1 MLVSATALLKKAQ
14 RGRYAIGAF
23 NIDNLEMVQAVIEA
37 ATSLKSP
44 AIIAT
49 SESSIRYAG
58 MHVLYSLIA
67 AATKGPVPFVLHLD
81 HGKDISLIQKCI
93 KAGWTSVMYDG
104 SLLSYE
110 QNIKKTQTI
119 ASFAKK
125 YNVSVEA
132 ELGALKAQEDGEQ
145 SKKSFFTDPAQA
157 SAFVRATNIDFLAIA
172 IGTSHGAF
180 KAPHTV
186 KLDYARLAA
195 IRKTVSVPL
204 VLHGASTLSVGL
216 QKKMH
221 ATCSKI
227 DDCLRLEGAHG
238 VSAPT
243 IKKCIALG
251 IAKVNVGTDLRASFV
266 AGVRSA
272 LLEHTTSIDE
282 RDLLTEARDLV
293 RKTVE
298 ERIRLFGSAGK
309 A

>member
-1 MLVSATALLKKAQ
+1 MLVSSRVLLKKAQ

-58 MHVLYSLIA
+58 MNVLYSLIA

-104 SLLSYE
+104 SLLPYE
-110 QNIKKTQTI
+110 QNVKQTKSI
-119 ASFAKK
+119 ALYAKK

-145 SKKSFFTDPAQA
+145 SQKSFFTDPSQA
-157 SAFVRATNIDFLAIA
+157 STFVQSTGIDSLAIA

-186 KLDYARLAA
+186 TLDYERLTS
-195 IRKTVSVPL
+195 IRKAVSVPL
-204 VLHGASTLSVGL
+204 VLHGASSLSIGL

-221 ATCSKI
+221 ATCLKI

-238 VSAPT
+238 VSVSA

-251 IAKVNVGTDLRASFV
+251 IVKVNVGTDLRASFV

-272 LLEHTTSIDE
+272 LLKHTTSIDE
-282 RDLLTEARDLV
+282 RDLLGEARDLV
-293 RKTVE
+293 RKTIE
-298 ERIRLFGSAGK
+298 EKIRNFGSAGK